1 MSTREDSIVCAPA
14 CQGFL
19 KKRKDKIKLKWVTYW
34 FELYN
39 STLFFYNKEHGSSS
53 DLRGKYYLIEVQS
66 VREMM
71 WTKKQN
77 YSFELTMKN
86 GKRKVLA
93 AETADL
99 RQLWMCQLLQA
110 MNHRVCNTTKPNS
123 NSGTTS
129 NSKCRTTS
137 SPCSVFSNAQ
147 PESSH
152 TLVMR
157 HHFAEP
163 VSYLWSPSV
172 HSAAVIPTACSQN
185 YIDVDLS
192 YADSSQCTEHEVMQK
207 AELENDYDVLPPCKP
222 LHTEEPIYDTPR
234 SNRRVSEAEYETI
247 ENIYDVPKYAFR
259 KMSANEASCAKELPE
274 ISGLLHEMMT
284 CLGGNSADLF
294 RVTAP
299 GTICHP

>member
-39 STLFFYNKEHGSSS
+39 STLFFYNKEHGSS
-53 DLRGKYYLIEVQS
+53 
-66 VREMM
+66 
-71 WTKKQN
+71 
-77 YSFELTMKN
+77 
-86 GKRKVLA
+86 A

>member
-19 KKRKDKIKLKWVTYW
+19 KKRKDKIRLRWVTYW
-34 FELYN
+34 FKLYN
-39 STLFFYNKEHGSSS
+39 STLFFYDKEHGSSS

-66 VREMM
+66 VRGIMQ
-71 WTKKQN
+71 TKKQN

-123 NSGTTS
+123 NSGTAP
-129 NSKCRTTS
+129 NS
-137 SPCSVFSNAQ
+137 SVFSNAQ

-152 TLVMR
+152 TLMR

-163 VSYLWSPSV
+163 VSYLWSASV

-207 AELENDYDVLPPCKP
+207 AELEHDYDVLPPCKP

-234 SNRRVSEAEYETI
+234 SNRHVSEAEYETI
-247 ENIYDVPKYAFR
+247 ENIYDVPKYAIR
-259 KMSANEASCAKELPE
+259 KMSVNEASC
-274 ISGLLHEMMT
+274 
-284 CLGGNSADLF
+284 DL
-294 RVTAP
+294 RSP
-299 GTICHP
+299 P